1 MYTPPTVS
9 QILNDLRQSV
19 KAELPA
25 TDPWITYN
33 NLVPFLKAIAQGLR
47 AAYLRLGFIHQ
58 QAFVSSAR
66 GEYLDYHGIQT
77 GGLARD
83 PAQYA
88 QGIVV
93 ATGILGS
100 VIPDGTLLARSD
112 GIMFST
118 IGTVTLITTTANL
131 YTKANE
137 AGELGNT
144 DDSTVLSPQVT
155 VPGVSSFIVDAD
167 GLIGGKEEESD
178 DSFRQRILFLKQNP
192 PHGGSPT
199 EYFQWCQTKSGVTRV
214 FVQRATPGPGS
225 VTVYFMM
232 DGIGTGIPNTADVM
246 DLQGILDQLAPADA
260 NVIAAA
266 PSTQVVNV
274 TVTGLVP
281 DSADIRNKVVDELK
295 DMFVRRGEPAS
306 VISSFTFAKAWLD
319 EAISMVP
326 KWRRHVVTVPAADVV
341 VTTPGAIPVLGTV
354 TFA

>member
-1 MYTPPTVS
+1 MYTPPTAS

-19 KAELPA
+19 RAELPA

-47 AAYLRLGFIHQ
+47 ASYLRLGFIHQ
-58 QAFVSSAR
+58 QAYVSSAR

-83 PAQYA
+83 PAQYS
-88 QGIVV
+88 QGTVI
-93 ATGILGS
+93 ATGVLGS
-100 VIPDGTLLARSD
+100 IVPDGTVLARSD
-112 GIMFST
+112 GAMFT
-118 IGTVTLITTTANL
+118 TVGTVTLVTVVANL
-131 YTKANE
+131 YVVAND

-144 DDSTVLSPQVT
+144 DDGASLSPQST
-155 VPGVSSFIVDAD
+155 VPGVSSFIIGAD

-192 PHGGSPT
+192 PHGGSPA
-199 EYFQWCQTKSGVTRV
+199 EYIQWCQTKSGVTRV
-214 FVQRATPGPGS
+214 FVKRATPEPGS
-225 VTVYFMM
+225 VTIYFMM
-232 DGIGTGIPNTADVM
+232 DGIGTGIPNSTDVIDM
-246 DLQGILDQLAPADA
+246 QGILDQTAPADA
-260 NVIAAA
+260 NVVVAA
-266 PSTQVVNV
+266 PSIQVVNV

-281 DSADIRNKVVDELK
+281 DSADIRNKVVNEIK
-295 DMFVRRGEPAS
+295 DMFVRRAEPAS
-306 VISSFTFAKAWLD
+306 VTESFTFAKAWLD

-326 KWRRHVVTVPAADVV
+326 KWRRHVVTVPSADVV